1 MEQVGSSCN
10 VSTRDVSLCFYS
22 EGRGGYWH
30 GSDNVCYIDHGGIV
44 FPLLE
49 HYTLWSMIGVHWQDG
64 GDVSFYKLTG

>member
-1 MEQVGSSCN
+1 VEQVGSSCN
-10 VSTRDVSLCFYS
+10 VPTRDVTLGFYS
-22 EGRGGYWH
+22 GETEVCWH
-30 GSDNVCYIDHGGIV
+30 GSDSVCCIDHGGIV